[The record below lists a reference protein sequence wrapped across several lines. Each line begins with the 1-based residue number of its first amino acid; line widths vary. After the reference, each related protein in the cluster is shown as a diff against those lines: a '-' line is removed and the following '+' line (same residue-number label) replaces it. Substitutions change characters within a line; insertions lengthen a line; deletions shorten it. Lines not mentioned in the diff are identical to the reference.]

1 MHINKIIINPSG
13 LTIAENDANTN
24 AIYENLTD
32 LLSTS
37 TNADVKRIRKS
48 GSVKPCTEFKTRRGS
63 ITNKNAQKNANFLE
77 MNILLRKNT
86 GIAVN
91 ADNQIE
97 RFSCRI
103 IYEIRL
109 SKENI

>member
-1 MHINKIIINPSG
+1 MVKDQDI
-13 LTIAENDANTN
+13 ENTGYRLITN
-24 AIYENLTD
+24 A
-32 LLSTS
+32 
-37 TNADVKRIRKS
+37 
-48 GSVKPCTEFKTRRGS
+48 G
-63 ITNKNAQKNANFLE
+63 KNANFLE

-109 SKENI
+109 SKENIWKNIDTKIGQPMEEIK